1 LSIFAFLLE
10 YIYIYIYFFFFR
22 KSKYIESKERK
33 GRVGKSEGACAEGGE
48 VEEGAR
54 EAAR

>member
-1 LSIFAFLLE
+1 LSIFTFLLE
-10 YIYIYIYFFFFR
+10 YIYIFFR

-48 VEEGAR
+48 VEEGAK